1 MKNAV
6 LGLLLASID
15 PSRALRNSSG
25 SMFRTRILDGYL
37 RFLLRHLIGTMPSQ
51 ACKTLHGLSFSYSL
65 LLAFFFRTYLSC

>member
-25 SMFRTRILDGYL
+25 FMFRTRILDGYL
-37 RFLLRHLIGTMPSQ
+37 KFLLRHLVGTMTSQ
-51 ACKTLHGLSFSYSL
+51 ACKTLHSNSHILFYSL
-65 LLAFFFRTYLSC
+65 FLFRTYLSC